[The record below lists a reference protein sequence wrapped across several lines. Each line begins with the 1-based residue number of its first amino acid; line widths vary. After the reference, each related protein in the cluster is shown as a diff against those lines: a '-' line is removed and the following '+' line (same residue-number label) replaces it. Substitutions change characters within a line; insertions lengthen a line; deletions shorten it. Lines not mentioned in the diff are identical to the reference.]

1 LKKIIGKI
9 DSLFLGV
16 IGEELIKRSVKQLEF
31 RLDGVIGDRHA
42 GFERVTWEGDDKQ
55 VANTL
60 RRNERQWSAVS
71 SEELDEISEKMNLRV
86 PLNAGD
92 IGANFCVSGTNNFSK
107 LPKGTIFKFD
117 SGVELIVEEYNPPCL
132 GMSKNLAQKILDKN
146 GNVLDETLFLQVAK
160 YLRGLVGVVEV
171 PGIIHKNDEFLII
184 PYTSPRWAKNR

>member
-1 LKKIIGKI
+1 MKKIIGKI

-16 IGEELIKRSVKQLEF
+16 IEEDLIKRSVKQLEF

-92 IGANFCVSGTNNFSK
+92 IGANFCVSGANNFSK
-107 LPKGTIFKFD
+107 IPKGTIFKFD

-171 PGIIHKNDEFLII
+171 PGMIHKNDEFLII
-184 PYTSPRWAKNR
+184 PYTSPRWAKNQ

>member
-1 LKKIIGKI
+1 MKKIIGKI

-16 IGEELIKRSVKQLEF
+16 IEEELIKRSVKQLEF

-92 IGANFCVSGTNNFSK
+92 IGANFCVSGANNFSK

-184 PYTSPRWAKNR
+184 PYTLPRWAKNQ

>member
-1 LKKIIGKI
+1 MKKIIGKI

-16 IGEELIKRSVKQLEF
+16 IEEELIKRSVKQLEF

-86 PLNAGD
+86 PLTAGD
-92 IGANFCVSGTNNFSK
+92 IGANFCVSGANNFSK

-184 PYTSPRWAKNR
+184 PYTSPRWTKNQ

>member
-1 LKKIIGKI
+1 MKKIIGKI

-16 IGEELIKRSVKQLEF
+16 IEEELIKRSVKQLEF

-92 IGANFCVSGTNNFSK
+92 IGANFCVSGANNFSK

-132 GMSKNLAQKILDKN
+132 GMSKNLAQNILDKN

-184 PYTSPRWAKNR
+184 PYTSPRWAKNQ

>member
-1 LKKIIGKI
+1 MKKIIGKI
-9 DSLFLGV
+9 DSLFLGL
-16 IGEELIKRSVKQLEF
+16 IEEELIKRSVKQLEF

-92 IGANFCVSGTNNFSK
+92 IGANFCVSGANNFSK

-171 PGIIHKNDEFLII
+171 PGMIHKNDEFLII
-184 PYTSPRWAKNR
+184 PYASPRWAKNQ

>member
-1 LKKIIGKI
+1 MKKIIGKI

-16 IGEELIKRSVKQLEF
+16 IEEELIKRSVKQLEF

-92 IGANFCVSGTNNFSK
+92 IGANFCVSGANNFSK

-184 PYTSPRWAKNR
+184 PYTPPRWAKNQ

>member
-16 IGEELIKRSVKQLEF
+16 IEEELIKRSVKQLEF

-92 IGANFCVSGTNNFSK
+92 IGANFCVSGANNFSK
-107 LPKGTIFKFD
+107 IPKGTIFKFD

-171 PGIIHKNDEFLII
+171 PGMIHKNDEFLII
-184 PYTSPRWAKNR
+184 PYTSPRWAKNQ

>member
-1 LKKIIGKI
+1 MKKIIGKI

-16 IGEELIKRSVKQLEF
+16 IEEELIKRSVKQLEF

-71 SEELDEISEKMNLRV
+71 LEELDEISEKMNLRV

-92 IGANFCVSGTNNFSK
+92 IGANFCVSGANNFSK

-171 PGIIHKNDEFLII
+171 PGIIHKNDEFRII

>member
-1 LKKIIGKI
+1 MKKIIGKI

-16 IGEELIKRSVKQLEF
+16 IEEELIKRSVKQLEF

-92 IGANFCVSGTNNFSK
+92 IGANFCVSGANNFSK

-132 GMSKNLAQKILDKN
+132 GMSKNLAQNILDKN

-171 PGIIHKNDEFLII
+171 PGMIHKNDEFLII
-184 PYTSPRWAKNR
+184 PYTSPRWANNQ

>member
-1 LKKIIGKI
+1 MKKIIGKI

-16 IGEELIKRSVKQLEF
+16 IEEELIKRSVKQLEF

-92 IGANFCVSGTNNFSK
+92 IGANFCVSGANNFSK

-132 GMSKNLAQKILDKN
+132 GMSKNLSQKILDKN

-160 YLRGLVGVVEV
+160 YLRGFVGVVEV

-184 PYTSPRWAKNR
+184 PYTSPRWAKNQ

>member
-1 LKKIIGKI
+1 MKKIIGKI

-16 IGEELIKRSVKQLEF
+16 IEEELIKRSVKQLEF

-92 IGANFCVSGTNNFSK
+92 IGANFCVSGANNFSK
-107 LPKGTIFKFD
+107 IPKGTIFKFD

-171 PGIIHKNDEFLII
+171 PGMIHKNDEFLII

>member
-1 LKKIIGKI
+1 MKKIKGKI

-132 GMSKNLAQKILDKN
+132 GMSKNLAQNILDKN

-184 PYTSPRWAKNR
+184 PYTSPRWAKNQ

>member
-1 LKKIIGKI
+1 MKKIIGKI
-9 DSLFLGV
+9 DSLFLGL
-16 IGEELIKRSVKQLEF
+16 IEEELIKRSVKQLEF

-92 IGANFCVSGTNNFSK
+92 IGANFCVSGANNFSK

-184 PYTSPRWAKNR
+184 PYTSPRWAKNQ

>member
-1 LKKIIGKI
+1 MKKIIGKI

-16 IGEELIKRSVKQLEF
+16 IEEELIKRSVKQLEF

-92 IGANFCVSGTNNFSK
+92 IGANFCVSGANNFSK

-132 GMSKNLAQKILDKN
+132 GMSKNLSQKILDKN

-184 PYTSPRWAKNR
+184 PYTSPRWAKNQ

>member
-1 LKKIIGKI
+1 LNKILGKI

-16 IGEELIKRSVKQLEF
+16 IEEELIKRSVKQLEF

-132 GMSKNLAQKILDKN
+132 GMSKNLAQNILDKN

-171 PGIIHKNDEFLII
+171 PGMIHKNDEFLII
-184 PYTSPRWAKNR
+184 PYTSPRWAKNQ

>member
-1 LKKIIGKI
+1 MKKIIGKI

-16 IGEELIKRSVKQLEF
+16 IEEELIKRSVKQLEF

-92 IGANFCVSGTNNFSK
+92 IGANFCVSGANNFSK

-132 GMSKNLAQKILDKN
+132 GMSKNLAQKVLDKN

-184 PYTSPRWAKNR
+184 PYTSPRWAKNQ

>member
-1 LKKIIGKI
+1 MKKIIGKI

-16 IGEELIKRSVKQLEF
+16 IEEELIKRSVKQLEF

-92 IGANFCVSGTNNFSK
+92 IGANFCVSGANNFSK

-117 SGVELIVEEYNPPCL
+117 SGVELIIEEYNPPCL

-171 PGIIHKNDEFLII
+171 PGMIHKNDEFLII
-184 PYTSPRWAKNR
+184 PYTSPRWAKNQ

>member
-1 LKKIIGKI
+1 MKKIIGKI

-16 IGEELIKRSVKQLEF
+16 MGEELIKRSVKQLEF
-31 RLDGVIGDRHA
+31 HLDGIIGDRHA

-92 IGANFCVSGTNNFSK
+92 IGANFCVSGANNFSK

>member
-1 LKKIIGKI
+1 MKKIIGKI

-71 SEELDEISEKMNLRV
+71 SD
-86 PLNAGD
+86 
-92 IGANFCVSGTNNFSK
+92 
-107 LPKGTIFKFD
+107 
-117 SGVELIVEEYNPPCL
+117 CL
-132 GMSKNLAQKILDKN
+132 L
-146 GNVLDETLFLQVAK
+146 
-160 YLRGLVGVVEV
+160 
-171 PGIIHKNDEFLII
+171 
-184 PYTSPRWAKNR
+184 YTSDAADE

>member
-1 LKKIIGKI
+1 MKKIIGKI

-16 IGEELIKRSVKQLEF
+16 IEEELIKRSVKQLEF

-71 SEELDEISEKMNLRV
+71 LEELDEISEKMNLRV

-92 IGANFCVSGTNNFSK
+92 IGANFCVSGANNFSK

-184 PYTSPRWAKNR
+184 PYTSPRWAKNQ

>member
-16 IGEELIKRSVKQLEF
+16 IEEELIKRSVKQLEF

-92 IGANFCVSGTNNFSK
+92 IGANFCVSGANNFSK

-132 GMSKNLAQKILDKN
+132 GMSKNLAQNILDKN

-171 PGIIHKNDEFLII
+171 PGMIHKNDEFLII
-184 PYTSPRWAKNR
+184 PYTSPRWAKNQ

>member
-1 LKKIIGKI
+1 MKKIIGKI

-16 IGEELIKRSVKQLEF
+16 IEEELIKRSVKQLEF
-31 RLDGVIGDRHA
+31 RLDGVISDRHA

-92 IGANFCVSGTNNFSK
+92 IGANFCVSGANNFSI
-107 LPKGTIFKFD
+107 LSKGTIFKFD
-117 SGVELIVEEYNPPCL
+117 SGVEFIVVESDPHCL
-132 GMSKNLAQKILDKN
+132 AMSKNLAQKIWDKN

-184 PYTSPRWAKNR
+184 PYTSPRWAKNQ

>member
-1 LKKIIGKI
+1 MKKIIGKI

-16 IGEELIKRSVKQLEF
+16 IEEELIKRSVKQLEF

-86 PLNAGD
+86 PLHAGD
-92 IGANFCVSGTNNFSK
+92 IGANFCVSGANNFSK

-184 PYTSPRWAKNR
+184 PYTSPRWAKNQ

>member
-1 LKKIIGKI
+1 MKKIIGKI

-16 IGEELIKRSVKQLEF
+16 IEEELIKRSVKQLEF

-92 IGANFCVSGTNNFSK
+92 IGANFCVSGANNFSK

-132 GMSKNLAQKILDKN
+132 GMSKNLAQKILDTN

-184 PYTSPRWAKNR
+184 PYTSPRWAKNQ

>member
-1 LKKIIGKI
+1 MKKIIGKI

-16 IGEELIKRSVKQLEF
+16 IEEELIKRSVKQLEF

-92 IGANFCVSGTNNFSK
+92 IGANFCVSGANNFSK

-171 PGIIHKNDEFLII
+171 PGMIHKNDEFLII
-184 PYTSPRWAKNR
+184 PYTSPRWAKNQ

>member
-1 LKKIIGKI
+1 MKKIIGKI
-9 DSLFLGV
+9 DSLFLGL
-16 IGEELIKRSVKQLEF
+16 IEEELIKRSVKQLEF
-31 RLDGVIGDRHA
+31 RLDGVNGDRHA

-92 IGANFCVSGTNNFSK
+92 IGANFCVSGANNFSK

-132 GMSKNLAQKILDKN
+132 GMSKNLAQKFLDKN

-171 PGIIHKNDEFLII
+171 PGMIHKNDEFLII
-184 PYTSPRWAKNR
+184 PYASPRWAKNH